1 MLRGRCGGGR
11 GAKPGNRILRDGD
24 EGAATTIGRGVPPR
38 GARIAL
44 TASLCA
50 VFIISQFYRSAIA
63 VIAPD
68 LATELGLSAETL
80 GLLTGAFFVA
90 AAAMQIPVGILLDRF
105 GARRVIPV
113 LLISAVAGA
122 LILGAGHRAAALILG
137 QFLIGLGCS
146 GVFMGGLLTFSRWF
160 PTDRFALV
168 AASAIA
174 VSNLGALFSGTP
186 LALAAAHFG
195 WRVAIQASAGITAV
209 LAVMVLILVR
219 DAPPGHAYFQRR
231 AESLGETLRGLGAV
245 LRDRDI
251 RRILPLAFMA
261 YSSMM
266 AVRALWGGPYLAD
279 IHGLG
284 SVARGNV
291 LLAMSA
297 ATLLGV
303 LCYGPLDRLF
313 DRRKPIILA
322 GGVVTVATLA
332 ALALIPGPSLWL
344 TVLLFCLLAGAGA
357 YYAVLLAHGRALFDD
372 RLSGRAMTTINFAT
386 FSGAATVQ
394 IGSGA
399 LIGLV
404 PAGDAASGHPE
415 IAYRLMFAVL
425 AVALLIALTIYAR
438 VRDTRPSEI

>member
-1 MLRGRCGGGR
+1 MV
-11 GAKPGNRILRDGD
+11 RDGN
-24 EGAATTIGRGVPPR
+24 EGAATTTGRGAPPR

-50 VFIISQFYRSAIA
+50 VFVISQFYRSAIA

-68 LATELGLSAETL
+68 LAAELGLSAETL

-90 AAAMQIPVGILLDRF
+90 AALMQIPVGILLDRF
-105 GARRVIPV
+105 GSRRVIPA
-113 LLISAVAGA
+113 LLTSAVAGA
-122 LILGAGHRAAALILG
+122 LILGAGRRPAVLILG

-146 GVFMGGLLTFSRWF
+146 GVFMGGLLAFSRWF

-168 AASAIA
+168 AATAIA

-195 WRVAIQASAGITAV
+195 WRVAIQASAGLTAV
-209 LAVMVLILVR
+209 LALAVLVLVR
-219 DAPPGHAYFQRR
+219 DAPPGHAYFRR
-231 AESLGETLRGLGAV
+231 RSESLGETLHGLGAV

-291 LLAMSA
+291 LLAMSL

-313 DRRKPIILA
+313 DRRKPIVLA
-322 GGVVTVATLA
+322 GGIVTVATLA
-332 ALALIPGPSLWL
+332 ALALISAPPLWL
-344 TVLLFCLLAGAGA
+344 TVVLFCLLAGVGA
-357 YYAVLLAHGRALFDD
+357 YYAILLAHGRALFGD

-394 IGSGA
+394 VGSGA

-404 PAGDAASGHPE
+404 PAGEAGGGHPE
-415 IAYRLMFAVL
+415 LAYRLLFAVL
-425 AVALLIALTIYAR
+425 ASALLIALSVYAR
-438 VRDTRPSEI
+438 ARDTRPSES